1 MIPGQKDNH
10 PTFAK
15 SFGFAWQGLR
25 YAFKTE
31 RNIKVMLVLFSATVV
46 LGLALHCDASEWGI
60 ILIGSAA
67 VFCAELVNTAL
78 ETIVDLVSPEY
89 HTLAGH
95 AKDISAAAV
104 YVLSLLVGIAG
115 VIIFLSAAMR
125 LMIPA

>member
-1 MIPGQKDNH
+1 MIPGQKNNH
-10 PTFAK
+10 PTFSK

-25 YAFKTE
+25 YAFTTE
-31 RNIKVMLVLFSATVV
+31 RNIKVMLALFFVVVV
-46 LGLALHCDASEWGI
+46 LGIILRCGASEWGV

-67 VFCAELVNTAL
+67 VFCAELVNTAV

-104 YVLSLLVGIAG
+104 YVLSLLVGVAG
-115 VIIFLSAAMR
+115 IIIFVTAALR
-125 LMIPA
+125 LLIPA